1 MRHPLEEPFFVLA
14 TQNPIEMEGTYPLP
28 EAQLDRFMF
37 NVVMDYLPEDE
48 EVAVVQQTTAQRPP
62 AIEPLFT
69 GEDVL
74 RFHELVRQMP
84 IAQDLIRYAV
94 RLAAASRPQ
103 QPGSPAFINDWV
115 SWGAGTRAGQ
125 SLVLGAKARALLQ
138 GRTHVSTEDIRVL
151 AAPVLRHR
159 VLVNYRAE
167 AEGVNVETLI
177 RRLLDTGKEAGP
189 RLNRLCLAA
198 TSTAS
203 SSLARERSF
212 ADPKA
217 LMAIR
222 NLELRARVV
231 VEGFWKGLHRSPYHG
246 FSVEFT
252 EYRQYSP
259 GDDTRYLDWRLYAR
273 SDRHY
278 LKRFED
284 ETNLRCHLLVDQSR
298 SMDYGSLTYSKS
310 DYVRTLAATLA
321 WFLHGQG
328 DAVGLLTFD
337 ERVRDYLPPRHRHG
351 HLRQL
356 MLALEHQPEGRRTNL
371 SEPLRRVAELAR
383 KRGLIVLLSD
393 LLTPLD
399 ELERSLARL
408 TAAGHEVVL
417 WQTLDPNELAF
428 AFQRPTLFQ
437 DLESQQDV
445 YVDPEAV
452 RSEYQRRLAGHCR
465 QVEIICQKL
474 GAAFHR
480 LVTDQPLELAL
491 VDFLRGRSR
500 RNKLIRRRGSAFSS
514 S

>member
-1 MRHPLEEPFFVLA
+1 
-14 TQNPIEMEGTYPLP
+14 
-28 EAQLDRFMF
+28 
-37 NVVMDYLPEDE
+37 
-48 EVAVVQQTTAQRPP
+48 
-62 AIEPLFT
+62 
-69 GEDVL
+69 
-74 RFHELVRQMP
+74 MP
-84 IAQDLIRYAV
+84 V
-94 RLAAASRPQ
+94 
-103 QPGSPAFINDWV
+103 
-115 SWGAGTRAGQ
+115 
-125 SLVLGAKARALLQ
+125 
-138 GRTHVSTEDIRVL
+138 
-151 AAPVLRHR
+151 
-159 VLVNYRAE
+159 
-167 AEGVNVETLI
+167 
-177 RRLLDTGKEAGP
+177 
-189 RLNRLCLAA
+189 A
-198 TSTAS
+198 TSTIS
-203 SSLARERSF
+203 SSLARERGF

-252 EYRQYSP
+252 EYRQYTP

-298 SMDYGSLTYSKS
+298 SMDYGSLTYTKS

-328 DAVGLLTFD
+328 DAVGLLSFD

-356 MLALEHQPEGRRTNL
+356 MLALEHQPEGNRTDL

-399 ELERSLARL
+399 ELEQSLARL

-417 WQTLDPNELAF
+417 FQALDPNELAF
-428 AFQRPTLFQ
+428 TFLRPTLFQ

-445 YVDPEAV
+445 YVDPEAQ
-452 RSEYQRRLAGHCR
+452 RPEYQRRLADHCR
-465 QVEIICQKL
+465 QAEIICQKL

-500 RNKLIRRRGSAFSS
+500 RNKLIRRRVAAFSS